1 MEPKNAI
8 KGIELDLELEIEE
21 LEEKIAPGELVWPSP
36 GGKGQGS
43 GCEWPTLDLRWRHR
57 FTVRFHLYYWY
68 SDCS

>member
-43 GCEWPTLDLRWRHR
+43 GCARHGG
-57 FTVRFHLYYWY
+57 H
-68 SDCS
+68 